1 MIKDIERIKKELQT
15 VGIYVNDIYDLVN
28 TKEPYPEAIPILINL
43 LKEGLTHDGVKEG
56 VIRALAVKEARG
68 MAGSVLLEEYY
79 KLPKDKMLLRW
90 IIGNTIEVV
99 ITENELESVLK
110 IVSNKENGMS
120 RQMFVVALGKV
131 KSEKAELT
139 LIDLLSDDEVT
150 AHALKA
156 LGTLRSKKAKNKIT
170 ELLNHP
176 MPIIR
181 KEAQKALKKIG

>member
-1 MIKDIERIKKELQT
+1 MITDIERIKKELQT

-28 TKEPYPEAIPILINL
+28 TTEPYPKAIPILVNL

-68 MAGSVLLEEYY
+68 IAGPILIKEYY
-79 KLPKDKMLLRW
+79 KIPKDKMLLRW
-90 IIGNTIEVV
+90 AVGNTMEVV

-110 IVSNKENGMS
+110 IVNNKENGMS

-131 KSEKAELT
+131 KSESAELT
-139 LIDLLSDDEVT
+139 LIDLLSDDEVA
-150 AHALKA
+150 AHALEV
-156 LGTLRSKKAKNKIT
+156 LGTLKSKKAKNKIV

-176 MPIIR
+176 KPLIR